1 MFVKYQKKR
10 IFVTLL
16 NYIAMELDTSVSLS
30 LDRELEITSELGADA
45 FAAKVLSCMPE
56 DVKSGDLGCGRI
68 LADYSIMMQT
78 RYVLCDIYEVGTE
91 TVAYEEGLSPEGR
104 TMYKYR
110 IEVKSGKR
118 SSRIGDAVYC
128 VLFLLIFWF
137 LRTWS
142 SQGFNPLFLVLSGL
156 CAAAALYLFWSGS
169 HYKFGPSQSALIA
182 DRLSRAL

>member
-1 MFVKYQKKR
+1 
-10 IFVTLL
+10 
-16 NYIAMELDTSVSLS
+16 MELDTSVRLS
-30 LDRELEITSELGADA
+30 LDRELEIISELGADA
-45 FAAKVLSCMPE
+45 FAAKVLSYMPE

-78 RYVLCDIYEVGTE
+78 RYVLCDIYE
-91 TVAYEEGLSPEGR
+91 EGKVDAGEDGLPSTGK

-110 IEVKSGKR
+110 IEIKSGKR
-118 SSRIGDAVYC
+118 SSRAGDAVYC

-156 CAAAALYLFWSGS
+156 CVLVAAYLFWSGS
-169 HYKFGPSQSALIA
+169 RDKFGPSQSALIA
-182 DRLSRAL
+182 ASLSRLAQADANV